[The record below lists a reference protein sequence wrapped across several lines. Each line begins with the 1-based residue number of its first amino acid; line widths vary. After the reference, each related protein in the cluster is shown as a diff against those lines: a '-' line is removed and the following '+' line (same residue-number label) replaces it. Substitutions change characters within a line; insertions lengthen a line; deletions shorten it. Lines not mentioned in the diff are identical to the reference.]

1 MNIKIII
8 NSQLSTIE
16 SEKQIKQIRRT
27 ETESWESFGAL
38 SIWRGKV
45 GLWGKVA
52 GTKKYKLVG
61 TE

>member
-1 MNIKIII
+1 MAI
-8 NSQLSTIE
+8 NLQLSTTE
-16 SEKQIKQIRRT
+16 SKKQTKQTSRT